1 MDLTSEFNQIAQDL
15 NQLWRKIITDKGLV
29 ESGRLLNSI
38 NWVVKKEGN
47 NYKLSMTSEDYYK
60 YLDKDYGITKAALA
74 TAEYLRIKERIA
86 KIYAIMITSDI
97 VNSTK

>member
-1 MDLTSEFNQIAQDL
+1 LISNTIFDLKLDQTTGELF
-15 NQLWRKIITDKGLV
+15 IITDKGLV

-74 TAEYLRIKERIA
+74 TIEYSRIKDRIA
-86 KIYAIMITSDI
+86 NIYSIIIKTDI

>member
-1 MDLTSEFNQIAQDL
+1 MDLTSEFNQIAEDL
-15 NQLWRKIITDKGLV
+15 NQLWRKIIIDKGLV

-74 TAEYLRIKERIA
+74 TIEYSRIKERIGN
-86 KIYAIMITSDI
+86 IYSIMIKTDI